1 MDETALIALGIL
13 MEEASLASLGE
24 TGDLAF
30 TEGEQSTDL
39 FSQEKDREER
49 KFTKRRAKKRR
60 LDDSS

>member
-30 TEGEQSTDL
+30 TEGEPSTDP
-39 FSQEKDREER
+39 FSQEKDREQR
-49 KFTKRRAKKRR
+49 KFKKRR
-60 LDDSS
+60 SKKRRIDNTS